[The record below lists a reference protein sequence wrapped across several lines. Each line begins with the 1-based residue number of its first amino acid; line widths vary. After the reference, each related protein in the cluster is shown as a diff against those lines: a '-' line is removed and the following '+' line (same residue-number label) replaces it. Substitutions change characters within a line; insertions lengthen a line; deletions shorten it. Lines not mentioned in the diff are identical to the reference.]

1 MQNHRNFISSQR
13 PDVFMAKRVARSS
26 VNRLSTVE
34 KKALIL
40 KAAEKVFAQQGL
52 KGSRLFEIANEAG
65 LPKANLLYYFQSKDD
80 IYRAVCRDILE
91 TWLEALGEISAE
103 DNPKKAIESYI
114 KSKMDLSFSR
124 PNASKVFALEIISG
138 APVIGDYLEKDL
150 KSWVDRQASVFKV
163 WQSRGEMVSI
173 SPQHVFFMI
182 WAVTQTYADFNK
194 QITAVLGVK
203 EIGAVD
209 HVIAVETVTE
219 IIITGLRMK

>member
-1 MQNHRNFISSQR
+1 
-13 PDVFMAKRVARSS
+13 MAKRVVRSS
-26 VNRLSTVE
+26 VKRLSTVE
-34 KKALIL
+34 KKARIL

-65 LPKANLLYYFQSKDD
+65 LPKANLLYYFHSKED
-80 IYRAVCRDILE
+80 IYRAVCQDILE
-91 TWLEALGEISAE
+91 TWLGALGEISAD

-124 PNASKVFALEIISG
+124 PNASKVFALEIIAG

-150 KSWVDRQASVFKV
+150 KSWVDRQASVFRV

>member
-1 MQNHRNFISSQR
+1 
-13 PDVFMAKRVARSS
+13 MAKRVVRSS
-26 VNRLSTVE
+26 VKRLSTVE
-34 KKALIL
+34 KKARIL

-203 EIGAVD
+203 EFGAVD
-209 HVIAVETVTE
+209 HVIAVQTVTE

>member
-1 MQNHRNFISSQR
+1 
-13 PDVFMAKRVARSS
+13 MAKRVVRSS
-26 VNRLSTVE
+26 VKRLSTVE

-40 KAAEKVFAQQGL
+40 KAAEKVFARQGL

-65 LPKANLLYYFQSKDD
+65 LPKANLLYYFESKED
-80 IYRAVCRDILE
+80 IYRAVCQDILE
-91 TWLEALGEISAE
+91 TWLGALGEISAD

-114 KSKMDLSFSR
+114 KSKMNLSFSR

-138 APVIGDYLEKDL
+138 APVIGDYLETDL
-150 KSWVDRQASVFKV
+150 KSWVDRQANVFEK

-182 WAVTQTYADFNK
+182 WAVTQTYADFNT

-203 EIGAVD
+203 EISAVEYSSA
-209 HVIAVETVTE
+209 IETVTE
-219 IIITGLRMK
+219 VILTGLRMK

>member
-1 MQNHRNFISSQR
+1 
-13 PDVFMAKRVARSS
+13 MAKRVVRSS
-26 VNRLSTVE
+26 VKRLSTVE
-34 KKALIL
+34 KKARIL

-124 PNASKVFALEIISG
+124 PNASKVFALEIIAG

-209 HVIAVETVTE
+209 HVTAVETVTE

>member
-1 MQNHRNFISSQR
+1 
-13 PDVFMAKRVARSS
+13 MAKRVVRSS
-26 VNRLSTVE
+26 VKRLSTVE
-34 KKALIL
+34 KKARIL

-124 PNASKVFALEIISG
+124 PNASKVFALEIIAG

>member
-1 MQNHRNFISSQR
+1 
-13 PDVFMAKRVARSS
+13 MAKRVVRSS
-26 VNRLSTVE
+26 VKRLSTVE
-34 KKALIL
+34 KKARIL

-65 LPKANLLYYFQSKDD
+65 LPKANLLYYFESKED

-124 PNASKVFALEIISG
+124 PNASKVFALEIIAG

>member
-1 MQNHRNFISSQR
+1 
-13 PDVFMAKRVARSS
+13 MAKRVVRSS
-26 VNRLSTVE
+26 VKRLSTVE
-34 KKALIL
+34 KKARIL

-65 LPKANLLYYFQSKDD
+65 LPKANLLYYFESKED

-124 PNASKVFALEIISG
+124 PNASKVFALEIIAG

-182 WAVTQTYADFNK
+182 WAVTQTYADFNT

-209 HVIAVETVTE
+209 HVTAVETVTE
-219 IIITGLRMK
+219 IIITGLMMK

>member
-1 MQNHRNFISSQR
+1 
-13 PDVFMAKRVARSS
+13 MAKRVLRSG
-26 VNRLSTVE
+26 VKRLSTVE
-34 KKALIL
+34 KKARIL

-80 IYRAVCRDILE
+80 IYRAVCQDILE

-124 PNASKVFALEIISG
+124 PNASKVFALEIIAG

-150 KSWVDRQASVFKV
+150 KSWVDRQASVFKT

-182 WAVTQTYADFNK
+182 WAVTQTYADFDT
-194 QITAVLGVK
+194 QIKAVLGVK

-209 HVIAVETVTE
+209 YSSAVETVTE
-219 IIITGLRMK
+219 VILTGLRMK

>member
-1 MQNHRNFISSQR
+1 
-13 PDVFMAKRVARSS
+13 MAKRVVRSS
-26 VNRLSTVE
+26 VKRLSTVE
-34 KKALIL
+34 KKARIL

-65 LPKANLLYYFQSKDD
+65 LPKANLLYYFESKED

-124 PNASKVFALEIISG
+124 PNASKVFALEIIAG

-150 KSWVDRQASVFKV
+150 KSWVDRQASVFEV

>member
-1 MQNHRNFISSQR
+1 
-13 PDVFMAKRVARSS
+13 MAKRVVRSS
-26 VNRLSTVE
+26 VKRLSTVE
-34 KKALIL
+34 KKARIL

-124 PNASKVFALEIISG
+124 PNASKVFALEIIAG

-182 WAVTQTYADFNK
+182 WAVTQTYADFNT

>member
-1 MQNHRNFISSQR
+1 
-13 PDVFMAKRVARSS
+13 MAKRVARSS
-26 VNRLSTVE
+26 VKRLSTVE

-124 PNASKVFALEIISG
+124 PNASKVFALEIIAG

-182 WAVTQTYADFNK
+182 WAVTQTYADFNT

-209 HVIAVETVTE
+209 HVTAVETVTE

>member
-1 MQNHRNFISSQR
+1 
-13 PDVFMAKRVARSS
+13 MAKRVVRSS
-26 VNRLSTVE
+26 VKRLSTVE
-34 KKALIL
+34 KKARIL

>member
-1 MQNHRNFISSQR
+1 
-13 PDVFMAKRVARSS
+13 MAKRVVRSS
-26 VNRLSTVE
+26 VKRLSTVE
-34 KKALIL
+34 KKARIL

-124 PNASKVFALEIISG
+124 PNASKVFALEIIAG

-150 KSWVDRQASVFKV
+150 KSWVDRQASVFKT

-182 WAVTQTYADFNK
+182 WAVTQTYADFSK

>member
-1 MQNHRNFISSQR
+1 
-13 PDVFMAKRVARSS
+13 MAKRVARSS
-26 VNRLSTVE
+26 VKRLSTVE
-34 KKALIL
+34 KKARIL

-65 LPKANLLYYFQSKDD
+65 LPKANLLYYFESKED

-91 TWLEALGEISAE
+91 TWLEALGEISAD

-124 PNASKVFALEIISG
+124 PNASKVFALEIIAG

-182 WAVTQTYADFNK
+182 WAVTQTYADFNT

-209 HVIAVETVTE
+209 HVTAVETVTD

>member
-1 MQNHRNFISSQR
+1 
-13 PDVFMAKRVARSS
+13 MAKRVLRSS
-26 VNRLSTVE
+26 VKRLSTVE
-34 KKALIL
+34 KKARIL

-65 LPKANLLYYFQSKDD
+65 LPKANLLYYFQSKED
-80 IYRAVCRDILE
+80 IYRAVCQDILE